1 MPAVEILFYRKVPPS
16 HDLGVAHMSLWKQY
30 LQPDSVEQALSM
42 LDQSQGSTRVIGGG
56 TDLLLEMQQG
66 RSPTVETLVDVTGI
80 KELKEIR
87 IEDDSIFIGAGV
99 VHRRIVEHPDL
110 QQYAQCLTEACG
122 LIGGPQVRNVATI
135 GGNVAHALPAGDG
148 TIALVT
154 MDARALLAHGSERS
168 WKPIRELYAGPGRPS
183 FDPADTL
190 VVGFQ
195 IPRTRRGEGSA
206 FRRIMRPQGVAI
218 AILNM
223 GVWVRSADSGM
234 IDAIRIGVGPA
245 GPTPLR
251 AEKTEALLTGRVWNE
266 DAQKEAH
273 ECLLQEASLRTSRHR
288 ATKEYRQ
295 HLVGVLL
302 NRTVTEAIRRSK

>member
-1 MPAVEILFYRKVPPS
+1 MS
-16 HDLGVAHMSLWKQY
+16 HWKNYVQAE
-30 LQPDSVEQALSM
+30 SVEQALSA
-42 LDQSQGSTRVIGGG
+42 LEQAPGPSRVIGGG

-66 RSPTVETLVDVTGI
+66 SSPSVDTLVDVTGVEEM
-80 KELKEIR
+80 KKIR
-87 IEDDSIFIGAGV
+87 LDEEGIFIGAGV
-99 VHRRIVEHPDL
+99 VHRRIIEHPEL
-110 QQYAQCLTEACG
+110 QKQAQCLTEACG

-168 WKPIRELYAGPGRPS
+168 WVPIRELFSGPGKPS
-183 FDPADTL
+183 FNPGDTV
-190 VVGFQ
+190 VVGFRMAKGQ
-195 IPRTRRGEGSA
+195 PGEGSA
-206 FRRIMRPQGVAI
+206 FKRIMRPQGVAI

-223 GVWVRSADSGM
+223 GVWVR
-234 IDAIRIGVGPA
+234 IDKNEVIEAVRIGMGPG

-251 AEKTEALLTGRVWNE
+251 AEQTEAVLTGRKWDEKALE
-266 DAQKEAH
+266 DARSS
-273 ECLLQEASLRTSRHR
+273 LLEEASLRTSRHR

-302 NRTVTEAIRRSK
+302 KRTMAEAIRRAKASAA

>member
-1 MPAVEILFYRKVPPS
+1 
-16 HDLGVAHMSLWKQY
+16 
-30 LQPDSVEQALSM
+30 
-42 LDQSQGSTRVIGGG
+42 
-56 TDLLLEMQQG
+56 MQQG

-80 KELKEIR
+80 DELKEIR

-110 QQYAQCLTEACG
+110 QRFAQVLTEACG

-154 MDARALLAHGSERS
+154 MDARALLAHGSERT
-168 WKPIRELYAGPGRPS
+168 WNPIRELYAGPGKPS
-183 FDPADTL
+183 FNPADTL

-195 IPRTRRGEGSA
+195 IPKTSSGEGSA

-223 GVWVRSADSGM
+223 GVWVRTADSGT
-234 IDAIRIGVGPA
+234 IEAIRIGVGPA

-251 AEKTEALLTGRVWNE
+251 AEKRKPCLSAERGMRMRRRKRMSAFCRKPHCAPADTGPRKNTASTWLGS
-266 DAQKEAH
+266 
-273 ECLLQEASLRTSRHR
+273 CLIEP
-288 ATKEYRQ
+288 
-295 HLVGVLL
+295 
-302 NRTVTEAIRRSK
+302 